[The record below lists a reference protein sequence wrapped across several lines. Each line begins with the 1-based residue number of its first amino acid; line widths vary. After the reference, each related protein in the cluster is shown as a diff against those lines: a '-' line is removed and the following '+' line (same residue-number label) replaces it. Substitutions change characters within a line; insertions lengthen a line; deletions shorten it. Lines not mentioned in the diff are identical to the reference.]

1 MILGISFDTPE
12 ENKAFKEAQG
22 FPYQLLSDQDFAVGE
37 AYGARKGPDEQWR
50 DFAKR
55 VTFLID
61 PAGVVRRV
69 YEVQD
74 VATHPETVLADIVS
88 GAAH

>member
-1 MILGISFDTPE
+1 VILGISFDTPE

-22 FPYQLLSDQDFAVGE
+22 FPYQLLSDTDFATGE
-37 AYGARKGPDEQWR
+37 AYGARKGPEEQWR
-50 DFAKR
+50 DFAMRK
-55 VTFLID
+55 TYLID

-74 VATHPETVLADIVS
+74 VSTHPDQVLADILS
-88 GAAH
+88 GTAH